1 MQLKYSKR
9 IIKRMITI
17 ELETANFS
25 PDENKILD
33 EFGEP
38 MISFEKLYS
47 AKFPVQFEKKIR
59 TGFKVKVK
67 FDGTED
73 IQAASNAA
81 NTFFE
86 DIQEKLAD
94 TMANLMDKASDAD
107 FTVDSGILNVK
118 Y

>member
-1 MQLKYSKR
+1 MQLKYSKK
-9 IIKRMITI
+9 ISKRMITI
-17 ELETANFS
+17 ELETANFT
-25 PDENKILD
+25 PDENKALD

-38 MISFEKLYS
+38 VINFQKNYS
-47 AKFPVQFEKKIR
+47 SKFPVAFEKKVR
-59 TGFKVKVK
+59 TGFKVKVR

-86 DIQEKLAD
+86 EIQEVLSN
-94 TMANLMDKASDAD
+94 TMYDLMDKVVDAD
-107 FTVDSGILNVK
+107 FSVDTGIVSIQ